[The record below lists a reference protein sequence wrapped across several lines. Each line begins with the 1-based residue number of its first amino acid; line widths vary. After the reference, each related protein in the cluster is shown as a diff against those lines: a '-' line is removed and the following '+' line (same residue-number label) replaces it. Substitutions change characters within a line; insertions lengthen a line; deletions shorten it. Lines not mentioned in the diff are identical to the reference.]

1 MQAICASRCRAP
13 VRVCVCVC
21 VRCTREHTNT
31 RLTRRLCG
39 SECAE
44 KLLSSRSSWFSGA
57 QSAATSFQN
66 LFFFA
71 SAKRKPLHH
80 RQILEK
86 RCNAP
91 VSDKAIKEVCERH
104 LHRRAPA
111 LKELSPFSAVFV
123 RTRRTLP
130 STFASSRH
138 CPPLGVVLSVRIS
151 L

>member
-13 VRVCVCVC
+13 VRVCVCVSDTHVNTQTHFSQDAC
-21 VRCTREHTNT
+21 VDRNVQ
-31 RLTRRLCG
+31 
-39 SECAE
+39 
-44 KLLSSRSSWFSGA
+44 RSSSPRALLGFLAPRVLQPHSKI
-57 QSAATSFQN
+57 
-66 LFFFA
+66 FFFA
-71 SAKRKPLHH
+71 SAKPKPLHH

-91 VSDKAIKEVCERH
+91 VSDKAIKEVCERR

-111 LKELSPFSAVFV
+111 LRELSPFSAVFV

>member
-13 VRVCVCVC
+13 VRVCVCV
-21 VRCTREHTNT
+21 RCTCEHTNT
-31 RLTRRLCG
+31 LLTRRLCG

-57 QSAATSFQN
+57 QSAATSFQI

-71 SAKRKPLHH
+71 SAKPSIRG

-111 LKELSPFSAVFV
+111 LRELSPFSAVFV